1 MKKITFYLGI
11 ALIFA
16 ACNSTQSKSDKTTE
30 AKGGSKEATKTEA
43 CCDKDTKV
51 TDATIDAIFATP
63 EKFVDK
69 TVNLKG
75 RVVHTCKKSGK
86 KMFLAGTDEN
96 KLVRIEAGDDIS
108 RFEESLEGEM
118 VVATGKLTVFVNET
132 DHDHAEG
139 GDHNCTTEDNSKD
152 YQMVCSS
159 FSVVQE

>member
-1 MKKITFYLGI
+1 MKKITYYLGI

-16 ACNSTQSKSDKTTE
+16 ACNTTQKKSDQTAE
-30 AKGGSKEATKTEA
+30 AGCCSKKETKTEA
-43 CCDKDTKV
+43 CCSKDAKSTE
-51 TDATIDAIFATP
+51 ATVDAIFSTP

-75 RVVHTCKKSGK
+75 RVIHTCKKSGK

-118 VVATGKLTVFVNET
+118 VVATGKLTAFVHVT

-139 GDHNCTTEDNSKD
+139 GDHNCATEDKSKD

-159 FSVVQE
+159 FSVTQE